1 MFIKI
6 CLPFLTVSGTE
17 SDTEE
22 NGFGTDLLLLRG
34 LVSLVYLDLSDADDI
49 EEDHDYDFD
58 ERPWHP
64 PAGVCLLVRSCS
76 LLARRLHWGLGGRL
90 IREGGQ
96 G

>member
-34 LVSLVYLDLSDADDI
+34 LVSLVYLDLSDDDDI
-49 EEDHDYDFD
+49 EED
-58 ERPWHP
+58 
-64 PAGVCLLVRSCS
+64 
-76 LLARRLHWGLGGRL
+76 WGL
-90 IREGGQ
+90 
-96 G
+96 